1 MNPKDAAR
9 KIRRLAETTAA
20 LRDSTEKHF
29 EVTCLTSLKSLCQE
43 RDVAMRFGLYLA
55 ERAREQM
62 QDKPPYSSLDDV
74 QWDRYKQLAAK
85 VVAAMQVYLTYK
97 NPT

>member
-1 MNPKDAAR
+1 
-9 KIRRLAETTAA
+9 
-20 LRDSTEKHF
+20 
-29 EVTCLTSLKSLCQE
+29 
-43 RDVAMRFGLYLA
+43 MRFGLYLA